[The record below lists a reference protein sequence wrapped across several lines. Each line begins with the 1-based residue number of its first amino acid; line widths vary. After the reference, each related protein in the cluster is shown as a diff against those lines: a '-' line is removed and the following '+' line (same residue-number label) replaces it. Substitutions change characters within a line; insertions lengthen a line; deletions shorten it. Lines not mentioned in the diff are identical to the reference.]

1 MSVTYL
7 GHSAFLFEDA
17 SGERV
22 LIDPFGNDEDN
33 YWFLTTFPSLEV
45 DLVAVTHDHF
55 DHNAVEALPDDTPM
69 ITHAGELLVGST
81 TVTGVGDLHSGASG
95 RAGMTNVIFIIE
107 HEGVR
112 YCHVG
117 DNRHDLPDETVR
129 QLGKVDV
136 LMTPV
141 DDSCHLL
148 TFDEVGALVEA
159 LNPKVVIPMH
169 YYIEGLTTRESTLG
183 GPEGWVRKQ
192 SPRRTLRKSR
202 MRIDRRGL
210 PYEREVWTVKAELAR

>member
-7 GHSAFLFEDA
+7 GHSAFLFEDS

-22 LIDPFGNDEDN
+22 LIDPFGNDAEN
-33 YWFLTTFPSLEV
+33 NWFLKSFPALDV
-45 DLVAVTHDHF
+45 DLAAVTHDHF
-55 DHNAVEALPDDTPM
+55 DHNAAEALPSGTTVMTD
-69 ITHAGELLVGST
+69 AGERQVGGT
-81 TVTGVGDLHSGASG
+81 TVTGVRDLHSGQSG
-95 RAGMTNVIFIIE
+95 RAGMPNVIYVIE

-117 DNRHDLPDETVR
+117 DNRHDPPDVVVQ

-136 LMTPV
+136 LMAPA

-148 TFDEVGALVEA
+148 TFDEVDALVDV
-159 LNPKVVIPMH
+159 LDPKIVIPMH
-169 YYIEGLTTRESTLG
+169 YYIEGLTTIESTLG
-183 GPEGWVRKQ
+183 GPGGWVRKQ
-192 SPRRTLRKSR
+192 SPRRTLRQSR

-210 PYEREVWTVKAELAR
+210 PYEREVWTVRAELAS

>member
-7 GHSAFLFEDA
+7 GHAAFLFEDE
-17 SGERV
+17 SGERA
-22 LIDPFGNDEDN
+22 LIDPFGNDEEN
-33 YWFLTTFPSLEV
+33 YWFLKSFPPLEV

-55 DHNAVEALPDDTPM
+55 DHNAVEALPGGTTVMVDPG
-69 ITHAGELLVGST
+69 ARRVGNT
-81 TVTGVGDLHSGASG
+81 TVTGVRDLHSGSSG
-95 RAGMTNVIFIIE
+95 QAGMANVIYLVE

-117 DNRHDLPDETVR
+117 DNRHDIPDDVAQ

-136 LMTPV
+136 LMTPA

-148 TFDEVGALVEA
+148 TFDEVDALVSE
-159 LNPKVVIPMH
+159 LDPKIVIPMH
-169 YYIEGLTTRESTLG
+169 YYIDGLTTVESTLE
-183 GPEGWVRKQ
+183 GPDGWVRKQ
-192 SPRRTLRKSR
+192 SPRRTVRQPR

-210 PYEREVWTVKAELAR
+210 PYEREVWTVRAELAR

>member
-17 SGERV
+17 SGESV
-22 LIDPFGNDEDN
+22 LIDPFGNDEEN
-33 YWFLTTFPSLEV
+33 YWFLKSFPSLEV
-45 DLVAVTHDHF
+45 DLAAVTHDHF
-55 DHNAVEALPDDTPM
+55 DHNAIDALP
-69 ITHAGELLVGST
+69 AGTSLMMEAGTRQVGNT
-81 TVTGVGDLHSGASG
+81 AVTGVRDLHSGASG
-95 RAGMTNVIFIIE
+95 RAGLANVIFIVE

-112 YCHVG
+112 FCHVG
-117 DNRHDLPDETVR
+117 DNRHDIPDDVVQ

-136 LMTPV
+136 LLTPA

-148 TFDEVGALVEA
+148 TFDEVDALVDA
-159 LNPKVVIPMH
+159 FDPKIVIPMH
-169 YYIEGLTTRESTLG
+169 YYIDGLTTVESTLE

-192 SPRRTLRKSR
+192 SPRRTVRQPR

-210 PYEREVWTVKAELAR
+210 PYEREVWTVWAELAR